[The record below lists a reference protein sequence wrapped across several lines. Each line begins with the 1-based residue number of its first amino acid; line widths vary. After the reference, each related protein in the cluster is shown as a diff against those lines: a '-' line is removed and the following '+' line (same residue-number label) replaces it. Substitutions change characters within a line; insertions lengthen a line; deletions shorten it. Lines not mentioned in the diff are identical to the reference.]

1 MKRKYMK
8 PTIRIVKLNQ
18 RCHILAGSNRSVS
31 GLNKNSTDAEGIT
44 WKEGGFTGTEED
56 F

>member
-8 PTIRIVKLNQ
+8 PTIRIVKLHQ

-31 GLNKNSTDAEGIT
+31 GLNSNSNNANIN
-44 WKEGGFTGTEED
+44 WKDDGFDIGDED

>member
-1 MKRKYMK
+1 MK

-31 GLNKNSTDAEGIT
+31 SLHSTSADGIQ
-44 WKEGGFTGTEED
+44 WKENGFTSEEED